1 MRPNRR
7 MAGQARY
14 QMRTEAAGHRELA
27 RYVAPGQHQDR
38 GASVPARRQRNPL
51 GTPAEPG
58 HGRRSRLGHS
68 RRYDH
73 RAKTIDFAQ
82 AGHSTLV
89 CGTAV
94 SQAAI
99 RAGLPANRIATTV
112 SGVEFRWRDV
122 TIKSLPTR
130 HESTMTIN
138 EQFVADQPES
148 FLLSTTTD
156 SRISCGD
163 DVSISQD
170 LKTWAVVAAQH
181 HRRGTPPGTRV
192 RPDDHRQRP
201 PGHAAVRGPVR
212 HSGDTRSRRLRTR
225 P

>member
-38 GASVPARRQRNPL
+38 SVPARRQRNPL

-73 RAKTIDFAQ
+73 RAKAIDFAQ

-122 TIKSLPTR
+122 TIKSLPAR

-148 FLLSTTTD
+148 FLLSTTAD
-156 SRISCGD
+156 SRISCGG

-212 HSGDTRSRRLRTR
+212 PSGDTRSRRLRTR

>member
-1 MRPNRR
+1 MVHPYLHGDNGIHLGLPQSPVTVADLVDADIVLVTH
-7 MAGQARY
+7 AG
-14 QMRTEAAGHRELA
+14 
-27 RYVAPGQHQDR
+27 
-38 GASVPARRQRNPL
+38 
-51 GTPAEPG
+51 
-58 HGRRSRLGHS
+58 
-68 RRYDH
+68 YDH
-73 RAKTIDFAQ
+73 RAKAIDFAQ

-122 TIKSLPTR
+122 TIKSLPAR

-148 FLLSTTTD
+148 FLLSTTAD

>member
-1 MRPNRR
+1 MGLPQ
-7 MAGQARY
+7 GPV
-14 QMRTEAAGHRELA
+14 T
-27 RYVAPGQHQDR
+27 VADLVD
-38 GASVPARRQRNPL
+38 ADIVL
-51 GTPAEPG
+51 VLTPATTTAP
-58 HGRRSRLGHS
+58 
-68 RRYDH
+68 
-73 RAKTIDFAQ
+73 KP
-82 AGHSTLV
+82 STSHKPV
-89 CGTAV
+89 MPRWSGTAV

-122 TIKSLPTR
+122 TIKSLPAR

-148 FLLSTTTD
+148 FLLSTTAD
-156 SRISCGD
+156 SRISCGG

-170 LKTWAVVAAQH
+170 LKRGRSSQPNITVVE
-181 HRRGTPPGTRV
+181 RRRAPEFVPTIIV
-192 RPDDHRQRP
+192 NDV

-212 HSGDTRSRRLRTR
+212 HSGDTRSLRLRTR